1 MPGSGLSG
9 RTGSREDAREIA
21 SRLCSNLSPQPRRI
35 LKLHP
40 ADSDTGV
47 MKTFYGESGLPFRTS
62 SIQRLRSVA
71 ALALILAVVG
81 VAAATPSANAAT
93 TTFGSPLAVQATKN
107 TAEDLNYSGSNVA
120 LPESTF
126 HVAHDGADTALWNVQ
141 LTSGSPNAPASGQI
155 TSVSLEGCAQSKGP
169 APLTQIHFQD
179 LGPRSGGAVQVN
191 VTTQAFEI
199 PVCGQNGASG
209 GTVTTYQPTNFCA
222 MQGDYVDFN
231 DEGGFVP
238 NPAGPPPYPSGVP
251 YMVIGA
257 VPGSTMDSFIRNGG
271 VNNGTT
277 FSPGD
282 TTYHDGFAS
291 NSGEELMLQ
300 ATLATGADASPL
312 CLGGTKGVSTHKPP
326 PPHPVFPT
334 VTLPGP
340 QLDGVN
346 SHGIV
351 QVAVFCHAS
360 GGPCEGALTLNAR
373 LRGSSHAVWLGQSAF
388 SLLPRRTGK
397 VRVHLSLFAQRLV
410 RKTMGQLGV
419 EVTLTSNP
427 AASSGALKA
436 SIALRGGRRP

>member
-1 MPGSGLSG
+1 
-9 RTGSREDAREIA
+9 
-21 SRLCSNLSPQPRRI
+21 
-35 LKLHP
+35 
-40 ADSDTGV
+40 
-47 MKTFYGESGLPFRTS
+47 MKTVHGEPGPPCALGMGKLW
-62 SIQRLRSVA
+62 RLRRVA
-71 ALALILAVVG
+71 ALSLMLATGGAAVVTSG
-81 VAAATPSANAAT
+81 ANAAT
-93 TTFGSPLAVQATKN
+93 TTFGSPLAVPATEN
-107 TAEDLNYSGSNVA
+107 TAENLDYSGSNVA

-155 TSVSLEGCAQSKGP
+155 TSVSLEGCAQSRGP

-179 LGPRSGGAVQVN
+179 LRPQSGGAVQVN

-199 PVCGQNGASG
+199 PVCGQGASG
-209 GTVTTYQPTNFCA
+209 STVTTYQPTNFCVT
-222 MQGDYVDFN
+222 QGDYVAFA

-238 NPAGPPPYPSGVP
+238 NPTGPPPYPSGVP

-271 VNNGTT
+271 INNGAT

-300 ATLATGADASPL
+300 ATLATGPDASPL
-312 CLGGTKGVSTHKPP
+312 CPGGTKGVSTRKPP

-360 GGPCEGALTLNAR
+360 GGPCDGALTLDAR
-373 LRGSSHAVWLGQSAF
+373 PRNSSRSVWLGQSAF
-388 SLLPRRTGK
+388 SLVPHRTGK
-397 VRVHLSLFAQRLV
+397 VSVHLSLFAQRLV
-410 RKTMGQLGV
+410 RKTMGRLGV
-419 EVTLTSNP
+419 EVTLTSDP
-427 AASSGALKA
+427 AASAGALKA
-436 SIALRGGRRP
+436 SIALLGGRRP

>member
-1 MPGSGLSG
+1 M
-9 RTGSREDAREIA
+9 R
-21 SRLCSNLSPQPRRI
+21 
-35 LKLHP
+35 
-40 ADSDTGV
+40 
-47 MKTFYGESGLPFRTS
+47 TFYGKLDPPFWAGTIR
-62 SIQRLRSVA
+62 RLRSVGVLSLMLA
-71 ALALILAVVG
+71 AGGV
-81 VAAATPSANAAT
+81 VAAAPDAGAVT
-93 TTFGSPLAVQATKN
+93 TTFGSALAVPATEN
-107 TAEDLNYSGSNVA
+107 TAENLDYSGSNVA

-155 TSVSLEGCAQSKGP
+155 TSVGLEGCAQSKGP

-179 LGPRSGGAVQVN
+179 LRPQSGGAVQVN
-191 VTTQAFEI
+191 VTSQAFEI
-199 PVCGQNGASG
+199 PVCGQGASG
-209 GTVTTYQPTNFCA
+209 STVTTYQPTNFCVT
-222 MQGDYVDFN
+222 QGDFVDFN

-257 VPGSTMDSFIRNGG
+257 VSGSTMDSFVRNGG
-271 VNNGTT
+271 VNNGAT

-282 TTYHDGFAS
+282 TTYHDGFAP

-300 ATLATGADASPL
+300 ATLATGPDASPL
-312 CLGGTKGVSTHKPP
+312 CPGGTKGVSTRKPP

-360 GGPCEGALTLNAR
+360 SGPCEGALTLDAR
-373 LRGSSHAVWLGQSAF
+373 PRDGSRSLWLGQSAF
-388 SLLPRRTGK
+388 SLPPRRTGK
-397 VRVHLSLFAQRLV
+397 VSVHLSLLAQRLV
-410 RKTMGQLGV
+410 RKTMGRLGV
-419 EVTLTSNP
+419 EVTLTSDP